1 MEGLT
6 SSTSTSR
13 VSLSGEVQSAKGETR
28 EKEEFYGLGQEVPD
42 INFTCICSI
51 SLLANP
57 LHGWEMESN

>member
-13 VSLSGEVQSAKGETR
+13 VPLSGKVQSAEEEMK
-28 EKEEFYGLGQEVPD
+28 EKEKFYGLGQEVPD
-42 INFTCICSI
+42 INSTCICFI

-57 LHGWEMESN
+57 LHGWEMESS